1 MRRGAAQRIDA
12 VLFDWGDTLFY
23 SPRGDRVLLE
33 AAREQGVA
41 LGEDAARELWEALWA
56 AGKTPHE
63 LAKGRDLSAE
73 AHQRVWT
80 SLFTRAEVVVPGAAA
95 TLYERV
101 MDPAKWRPYEDTRP
115 TLVALRE
122 RRVPTAVVSNV
133 PRDLRPIFER
143 HGLRELVDAFVLS
156 YEHGDEA
163 RSCTVQSGLRGGRCR
178 AGTRAHGRRRPHHRR
193 RRRGSRA
200 ADPRASCRP
209 SRRRWRS
216 WARGGGP
223 PGRPFA
229 PSSRHEG

>member
-1 MRRGAAQRIDA
+1 MG
-12 VLFDWGDTLFY
+12 
-23 SPRGDRVLLE
+23 S
-33 AAREQGVA
+33 A
-41 LGEDAARELWEALWA
+41 LGR
-56 AGKTPHE
+56 GKKPHE

-156 YEHGDEA
+156 YEHGA
-163 RSCTVQSGLRGGRCR
+163 MKPAAALF
-178 AGTRAHGRRRPHHRR
+178 
-193 RRRGSRA
+193 RA
-200 ADPRASCRP
+200 ACEAVGVAPEHVLMVGDDPITDGGAAAAGLQTHVLPAVLPGVDGVRGLAAVVRLVDRSRRHRVTKADDPRADRPRSLDDGPPTRPQSRCRP
-209 SRRRWRS
+209 R
-216 WARGGGP
+216 
-223 PGRPFA
+223 
-229 PSSRHEG
+229 